1 MNIHYSPLDKTN
13 TDTKH
18 NNNKKIAENKQTE
31 ETPNEEISF
40 FFITLTFE
48 IIIDFR

>member
-1 MNIHYSPLDKTN
+1 MNIHYSPLDWTN

-31 ETPNEEISF
+31 ETSNEEISF
-40 FFITLTFE
+40 FFYNF
-48 IIIDFR
+48 DVWNYYRF